1 MLLRRQADWCSFACR
16 FSFSGGRDDKSF
28 AGSLEV
34 CKAIGRNPN
43 TAHISRLPRII
54 KAFFIEKYG
63 LKINGVIFVTR
74 PMSGH

>member
-54 KAFFIEKYG
+54 KAFS
-63 LKINGVIFVTR
+63 LKNMDSKLTA
-74 PMSGH
+74 